1 MQVAMMTIIMSN
13 TSNILLNLVDALN
26 TSLATEEEEEGSSS

>member
-13 TSNILLNLVDALN
+13 TSNILLNLVDAIN
-26 TSLATEEEEEGSSS
+26 ASLATEEEEEGSSS

>member
-1 MQVAMMTIIMSN
+1 MTIALSN
-13 TSNILLNLVDALN
+13 ASNILLNLVDAVN